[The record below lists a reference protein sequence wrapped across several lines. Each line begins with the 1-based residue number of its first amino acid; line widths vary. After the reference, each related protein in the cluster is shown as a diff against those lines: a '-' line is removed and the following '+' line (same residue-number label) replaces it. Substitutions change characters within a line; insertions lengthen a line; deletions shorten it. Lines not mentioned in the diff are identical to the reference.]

1 MWTRVDRHTCNLY
14 SVVECASL
22 QGLSSDL
29 REGSGCTMNTQHQSP
44 SSPHPQR
51 ENMASELF
59 EEEEEVEE
67 SPPPYQVSRLLQEPS
82 TKQKRSE
89 HTQMGCRPLV
99 VPSLP
104 RVLGAYAT
112 YMGLLYS
119 IPVCVNLDYRTCVK
133 GGVASVHSQQCVSVC
148 IAPCVLCD
156 LCAGSFVPVPV
167 CC

>member
-1 MWTRVDRHTCNLY
+1 MWTRVNRHTCNLY

-29 REGSGCTMNTQHQSP
+29 REGSGCTVNTQHQSLP
-44 SSPHPQR
+44 SPSHTHTHR
-51 ENMASELF
+51 ANMDAELF
-59 EEEEEVEE
+59 LGEEEEEVGE

-82 TKQKRSE
+82 TKQTRSV

-119 IPVCVNLDYRTCVK
+119 IPVCVNLDYRGCEN
-133 GGVASVHSQQCVSVC
+133 GGVALCPLPTVCV
-148 IAPCVLCD
+148 CV
-156 LCAGSFVPVPV
+156 
-167 CC
+167 

>member
-1 MWTRVDRHTCNLY
+1 MWTRVNRSTCNLY

-44 SSPHPQR
+44 SSPPAHIER
-51 ENMASELF
+51 TWMLSCSLARRRRRRRRRRA
-59 EEEEEVEE
+59 
-67 SPPPYQVSRLLQEPS
+67 PPYQVSGLLQEPS
-82 TKQKRSE
+82 TKQTRSE

-119 IPVCVNLDYRTCVK
+119 IPVCVNLDYRACVK
-133 GGVASVHSQQCVSVC
+133 GGVASVRPQQCVSV
-148 IAPCVLCD
+148 
-156 LCAGSFVPVPV
+156 
-167 CC
+167 

>member
-1 MWTRVDRHTCNLY
+1 MWTRVNRPTCNLY

-29 REGSGCTMNTQHQSP
+29 REGSGCTMNTQHQST
-44 SSPHPQR
+44 SSPPPRTHT
-51 ENMASELF
+51 ENMDAELF
-59 EEEEEVEE
+59 LGEEEEEEVEE
-67 SPPPYQVSRLLQEPS
+67 SPPPYQVSRLLQGPS
-82 TKQKRSE
+82 TKQTRSE

-119 IPVCVNLDYRTCVK
+119 IPVCVNLDYRVWVK
-133 GGVASVHSQQCVSVC
+133 GGVACMLPTVRVCSVTFAWLLFKSGVY
-148 IAPCVLCD
+148 
-156 LCAGSFVPVPV
+156 
-167 CC
+167 